1 MAPQT
6 QPKARLTS
14 IDALRGLVMII
25 MALDHVRD
33 FFHADASV
41 FQPDNLARTTTALFF
56 TRWITH
62 FCAPTFMFTAGLG
75 AFFWLRGG
83 RTKNEL
89 SAFLWKRGLW
99 LIFLEFTIE
108 RLGLDPTFVTAPI
121 YLIVLWSLGWAMIA
135 LAVLVHLPARVVAA
149 ISIATI
155 ALHNLLDP
163 IKAAQIG
170 SAGWIWKL
178 LHEQS
183 AMQVGG
189 ITIIAGYP
197 LIPWIAVMA
206 LGYCFGPIIRDRRRL
221 LVIGLGMS
229 AAFVLLRAINVY
241 GDPSPWNGTTLLSF
255 LRCTKQP
262 PSLDYLLMTLGPAI
276 VVLSWFDRLSF
287 GETNPLIVFGRV
299 PLFYFLLHLLV
310 AHLVALALGE
320 THHLWAVYVMWIAV
334 VAGLYP
340 VCLWYMRLKK
350 RNRAGWLSYM

>member
-1 MAPQT
+1 VAPQI

-33 FFHADASV
+33 FFHADANL

-83 RTKNEL
+83 RTKGEL

-99 LIFLEFTIE
+99 LILLEFTIE
-108 RLGLDPTFVTAPI
+108 RLGLDPTFVTAPV

-135 LAVLVHLPARVVAA
+135 LAAAIHLPPRVVAA

-155 ALHNLLDP
+155 ALHNLADP
-163 IKAAQIG
+163 IKG
-170 SAGWIWKL
+170 GWLWMII
-178 LHEQS
+178 HQQG
-183 AMQVGG
+183 AFQVGG
-189 ITIIAGYP
+189 VTVIAGYP
-197 LIPWIAVMA
+197 LIPWIAVMS
-206 LGYCFGPIIRDRRRL
+206 LGYCFGPIVRDRRKL
-221 LVIGLGMS
+221 MLIGLGMS
-229 AAFVLLRAINVY
+229 AAFVVLRAINVY
-241 GDPSPWNGTTLLSF
+241 GDPSPWNGTGLLSF

-276 VVLSWFDRLSF
+276 LVLSWFDRLSF
-287 GETNPLIVFGRV
+287 TETNPLIVFGRV

-310 AHLVALALGE
+310 AHLLGMALGE
-320 THHLWAVYVMWIAV
+320 THHLWAVYILWISV
-334 VAGLYP
+334 VAMLYP

-350 RNRAGWLSYM
+350 RNRSPLLSYM

>member
-1 MAPQT
+1 
-6 QPKARLTS
+6 
-14 IDALRGLVMII
+14 
-25 MALDHVRD
+25 
-33 FFHADASV
+33 
-41 FQPDNLARTTTALFF
+41 
-56 TRWITH
+56 
-62 FCAPTFMFTAGLG
+62 
-75 AFFWLRGG
+75 
-83 RTKNEL
+83 
-89 SAFLWKRGLW
+89 
-99 LIFLEFTIE
+99 
-108 RLGLDPTFVTAPI
+108 VTAPI